1 MYTRMPIIIV
11 ISSLVR
17 HYFSRLQDAMVKG
30 VQGANGTVLSYTVTI
45 SSFASFPGL
54 PLVFKVPSSVCVSR
68 WCVYLFNAAGRL
80 LPSSLNVS
88 VAAVSAIGAG
98 PPSSPVEVCKCLL

>member
-11 ISSLVR
+11 ISSLVH

-30 VQGANGTVLSYTVTI
+30 VQGAIGTVLSYTVTI

-54 PLVFKVPSSVCVSR
+54 PLVFEVPLSVCVSR
-68 WCVYLFNAAGRL
+68 WCVYLFNATGRL

-98 PPSSPVEVCKCLL
+98 PPSSPMEVCKCLL